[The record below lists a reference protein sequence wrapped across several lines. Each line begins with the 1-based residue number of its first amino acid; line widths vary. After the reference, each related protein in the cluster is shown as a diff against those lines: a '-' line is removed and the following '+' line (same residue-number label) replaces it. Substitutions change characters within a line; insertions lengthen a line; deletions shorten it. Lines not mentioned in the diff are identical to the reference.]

1 MEESVSYCCF
11 IGTLSVARSHRRN
24 WSCTPSENYVL
35 GTAQDTASTPAK
47 QVCSMF
53 CAYTVYD
60 YTVYTDNL
68 ALSGSSSTIT
78 SKVGIQEG
86 AKWPWFLYVS
96 FQSQAK
102 S

>member
-1 MEESVSYCCF
+1 MEGKCF
-11 IGTLSVARSHRRN
+11 LLLLYRKPSQLPAATGETG
-24 WSCTPSENYVL
+24 SCTPSENYVL

-53 CAYTVYD
+53 CAYTVY
-60 YTVYTDNL
+60 VYTDNL

-96 FQSQAK
+96 FQFQAK